1 MVQQY
6 IKSRVYFL
14 VGVKTSKSLIFI
26 DHVPIKRTICS
37 RASTRTDIKFNFH
50 YENKYFFLISKLYTR
65 LVLIPLL
72 SCFQFFFS
80 DKHAEGFA
88 KTISYCW

>member
-1 MVQQY
+1 MFPLNEPSVHEQVQEL
-6 IKSRVYFL
+6 IL
-14 VGVKTSKSLIFI
+14 NLIFTMKI
-26 DHVPIKRTICS
+26 NI
-37 RASTRTDIKFNFH
+37 
-50 YENKYFFLISKLYTR
+50 FFLISKLYTR